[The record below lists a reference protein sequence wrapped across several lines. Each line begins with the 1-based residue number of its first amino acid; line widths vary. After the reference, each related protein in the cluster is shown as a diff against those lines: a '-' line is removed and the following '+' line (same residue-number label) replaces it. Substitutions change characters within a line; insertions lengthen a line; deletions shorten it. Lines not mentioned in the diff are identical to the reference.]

1 MWQKQHIYLYMCLIH
16 IASIYICNIYRC
28 MKALFFSNQLKL
40 RYSLILVSIYKEHLE
55 QYKNLFI
62 QPHSYEIN
70 MYTIFR
76 FEESIC
82 HCGIVEFIGAT
93 A

>member
-1 MWQKQHIYLYMCLIH
+1 
-16 IASIYICNIYRC
+16 

-70 MYTIFR
+70 MYTILDLKKVSAIM
-76 FEESIC
+76 EL
-82 HCGIVEFIGAT
+82 
-93 A
+93 